1 MMLFPSGRRS
11 SDTAS
16 VIYCEAIGY
25 YRTPHQYGVTMMNR
39 IEETRSSR
47 TEDFMRTV
55 DKAVNVILNSGLD
68 VEKIYLFGSYA
79 YGEPNEESDIDLY
92 VVLSDESKPRIRA
105 IDAMEKIG
113 MEIFKSDVYNV
124 EVLAGFEGD
133 FLARASLPTM
143 EKTVFDKGVTLYER
157 TA

>member
-1 MMLFPSGRRS
+1 MRLSH
-11 SDTAS
+11 
-16 VIYCEAIGY
+16 E
-25 YRTPHQYGVTMMNR
+25 
-39 IEETRSSR
+39 
-47 TEDFMRTV
+47 EDFMKDV
-55 DKAVNVILNSGLD
+55 EKAVQVILNSGLD

-92 VVLSDESKPRIRA
+92 VVLSDDGGPGVRA
-105 IDAMEKIG
+105 IDAMERIG
-113 MEIFKSDVYNV
+113 MEIYRSDVYNV

>member
-1 MMLFPSGRRS
+1 MMK
-11 SDTAS
+11 
-16 VIYCEAIGY
+16 
-25 YRTPHQYGVTMMNR
+25 R

-47 TEDFMRTV
+47 TEDFMRDI

-79 YGEPNEESDIDLY
+79 YGEPNDESDIDLY

-157 TA
+157 TAFHSAGLSYPLLYTCPSFLLSITQTRTSSLSNS